1 MVCHLGLVLICDAT
15 SHYLQDLTIAADR
28 ALITRFIS
36 PETPDGGTLIQMGPT
51 WGRKS
56 EEWAI
61 HLSYPANIA
70 PPHLTNEE
78 LKSTICNVLKL
89 PDLDI
94 NILKSGNWTLERVV
108 AHKYR
113 FGRVFIA
120 GDAAHRRPPTSGTG
134 LNTSIEDA
142 NNLAF
147 KLALVLSGK
156 APPSFLDTYE
166 AERRPIGLRNADWA
180 LFTCLNLTVLQAAVG
195 IVPGVLEQNIRRFTS
210 IFADTAF
217 GRPSLEQIH
226 RIISTQRIEFSAHGF
241 ELGFTYDE
249 EGAARLSDGT
259 EEPPLDA
266 LGQIYVPTTRPG
278 HRLPHTWIQ
287 SESGALVSTLDLI
300 EHHDLLLITDEYG
313 MAWVEAAGMIT
324 RLSIATAII
333 RTRLNTKGKRLYH
346 DYHERWSKLRE
357 IKNGGAILVRP
368 DNVVAWRSR
377 GPCVDV
383 AKVFSETVQQL
394 LGDGANGNNING
406 GLT

>member
-1 MVCHLGLVLICDAT
+1 
-15 SHYLQDLTIAADR
+15 
-28 ALITRFIS
+28 
-36 PETPDGGTLIQMGPT
+36 MGPT

-61 HLSYPANIA
+61 HLSSPSNIP
-70 PPHLTNEE
+70 PPHPTDVELT
-78 LKSTICNVLKL
+78 STIRDLLKL
-89 PDLDI
+89 PDLDVD
-94 NILKSGNWTLERVV
+94 ILNSGNWTLERVV

-113 FGRVFIA
+113 FGCVFVA

-156 APPSFLDTYE
+156 ASPSFLDTYE
-166 AERRPIGLRNADWA
+166 SERRPIGLRNADWA
-180 LFTCLNLTVLQAAVG
+180 LFTCLNLTVLQAAIGV
-195 IVPGVLEQNIRRFTS
+195 VPGLMERNIHRFTS

-226 RIISTQRIEFSAHGF
+226 RIVSTQRIEFSAHGF
-241 ELGFTYDE
+241 ELGFVYDE
-249 EGAARLSDGT
+249 EGAARLRDGT

-278 HRLPHTWIQ
+278 HRLPHAWVY
-287 SESGALVSTLDLI
+287 SESGALVSTQDLI
-300 EHHDLLLITDEYG
+300 RDHDLLLITDEYG
-313 MAWVEAAGMIT
+313 REWVETAEKNT

-333 RTRLNTKGKRLYH
+333 RTRLSVKGNGLYH
-346 DYHERWSKLRE
+346 DYHERWSKLRG

-368 DNVVAWRSR
+368 DNFIAWRSR
-377 GPCVDV
+377 GPCDG
-383 AKVFSETVQQL
+383 AATVLREAMQQL
-394 LGDGANGNNING
+394 LGDGIGRNGIDG
-406 GLT
+406 GLA